1 MRWKLKKKRWSI
13 SLDLDLCD
21 GFTNSSMLKSSK
33 NHKAFSRVIS
43 WEVLNQ
49 ASKKKEYIYI
59 YKWVNTHG
67 WFSPSQFQR
76 AMQRDIRFN
85 ELIYLI
91 QLSKINARFIATSAH
106 GSCLK
111 RPPFGLLVIATPGS
125 MYQLRF
131 DDMAWLETQI
141 GSLFFRFRMV
151 IRELTVGVL
160 LWTYDKVLP
169 AFMFQV
175 PSILLELIYCGFD
188 ACISILN

>member
-1 MRWKLKKKRWSI
+1 
-13 SLDLDLCD
+13 
-21 GFTNSSMLKSSK
+21 
-33 NHKAFSRVIS
+33 
-43 WEVLNQ
+43 
-49 ASKKKEYIYI
+49 
-59 YKWVNTHG
+59 
-67 WFSPSQFQR
+67 
-76 AMQRDIRFN
+76 MQRDIRFN

-188 ACISILN
+188 ACISILNLTRIVQFSNPHADNVSIFEGLNLYNEHVSYTKLYANDFACRTSIMRAWEGCCLSSSMSSSNEI

>member
-1 MRWKLKKKRWSI
+1 M
-13 SLDLDLCD
+13 
-21 GFTNSSMLKSSK
+21 
-33 NHKAFSRVIS
+33 
-43 WEVLNQ
+43 
-49 ASKKKEYIYI
+49 
-59 YKWVNTHG
+59 
-67 WFSPSQFQR
+67 P
-76 AMQRDIRFN
+76 RDIRFN

-160 LWTYDKVLP
+160 L
-169 AFMFQV
+169 
-175 PSILLELIYCGFD
+175 
-188 ACISILN
+188 

>member
-1 MRWKLKKKRWSI
+1 MRWKLKKKRWST

-33 NHKAFSRVIS
+33 KHKVFSRVIS

-49 ASKKKEYIYI
+49 ASKKRIYI

-67 WFSPSQFQR
+67 WFSPSQFQW

-91 QLSKINARFIATSAH
+91 QWSRINARFIATSAH

-131 DDMAWLETQI
+131 DDMAWLETKI

-175 PSILLELIYCGFD
+175 PSILLQLIYCGSD